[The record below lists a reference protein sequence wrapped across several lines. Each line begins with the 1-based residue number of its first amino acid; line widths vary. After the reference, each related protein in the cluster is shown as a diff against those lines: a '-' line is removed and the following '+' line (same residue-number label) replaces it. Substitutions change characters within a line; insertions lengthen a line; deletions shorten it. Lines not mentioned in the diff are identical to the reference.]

1 MPMTKT
7 TITAKGETNFMAHFQ
22 AKNNLGLSD
31 SNWSSTIF
39 DFIFHPIKIA
49 TNKPDSGSMILAVMK
64 SINSKKLNPAI
75 FSSAQIL
82 KEKTLPN
89 PIIHAMKPKAR
100 LAINLVHFLDS
111 IK

>member
-1 MPMTKT
+1 MTKT
-7 TITAKGETNFMAHFQ
+7 TITAKGEINLITHFQ
-22 AKNNLGLSD
+22 VKSNLGLPA

-82 KEKTLPN
+82 KEKTLPK
-89 PIIHAMKPKAR
+89 PIIHVMKPKAR
-100 LAINLVHFLDS
+100 LATNLVHFLDS
-111 IK
+111 IR